1 MSVESGS
8 RQERPIVTA
17 YYAVAFVV
25 CAVAAFLQYLL
36 QPLAGER
43 FPFAVFP
50 AAIVA
55 AAWSGALGLGLVA
68 TVVATVITDYFFLKP
83 VRSLWISDP
92 VDALALALFV
102 LAAVVVSI
110 KTRDLRRRA
119 RVERKVR
126 TETARELGHAT
137 NLQELSA
144 ALLRAEGEREVIH
157 AGLTELLHW
166 FAAAAGAVVLADD
179 DAPGYKVAHAIGYAD
194 PLRTSPAHLS
204 AASRSLVTQAVRN
217 QELIVIGS
225 REAGDPRLA
234 DLAGDHLFASHEAAA
249 LLPLL
254 IASRAIGV
262 VILSFEA
269 ARTFDPGE
277 RRFIVSASRLI
288 AQALLR
294 ARTYERAEEA
304 RAEGQAFRVRAG
316 ADLRERQKAEEALR
330 ESEAK
335 YRALAARTD
344 RLYALSAGLSEAI
357 TLDAV
362 AKVIVRQGK
371 VVVGASTGSVAL
383 FVDGGKQ
390 FDILYDEESTR
401 CEASRRF
408 AVEPGSC
415 STTAA
420 TTRAPVYVSSFA
432 EWQRQYPRSAAL
444 AADGGYASAA
454 VLPLS
459 ADGAVLGV
467 MSFYFTAPVN
477 FVEEYRAL
485 LESVAQHCAQALDRA
500 RLYEATE
507 RARAEA
513 ESANRS
519 KDDFLSTVS
528 HELRTP
534 LNAMLGWAAMLRNGS
549 LEPSRTTRAL
559 EAIFNNATRQAHLI
573 EELLDVSR
581 IVAGRAS
588 LDLQEFDLAESLR
601 GAAEAIMP
609 LAEAQGVELRVEA
622 ASGVAVMADP
632 RRLEQVFLNL
642 LMNALK
648 FTPAGGRVTADIS
661 VAGASVD
668 VRVADTGRGID
679 SEFLPHVFERFRQAD
694 STTAR
699 RVGGLGLGLFI
710 ARHFVEAQGGTIR
723 VQSEGAGRGATVV
736 VSLPI
741 ARALGDTRR
750 TPPNGHETD
759 AAGDPVDGRLL
770 HGIRVLLV
778 DDEPDAREMMAAA
791 LETCG
796 ATVAAAASA
805 TDAIATLTG
814 ADFDVVLADIAM
826 PGQDG
831 YQLIQR
837 IRESSDARLAHT
849 PAAAV
854 TACAS
859 DDERDRA
866 LAAGFQAHLAKPIR
880 PAQLART
887 VAALVHLGAAPMLLA
902 HTAHHQ
908 IDAHHAWKSVQH
920 DRRDR

>member
-1 MSVESGS
+1 M
-8 RQERPIVTA
+8 
-17 YYAVAFVV
+17 
-25 CAVAAFLQYLL
+25 
-36 QPLAGER
+36 
-43 FPFAVFP
+43 FP
-50 AAIVA
+50 AAIVT
-55 AAWSGALGLGLVA
+55 AAWVGSLGPGLVA
-68 TVVATVITDYFFLKP
+68 TATAAILTDYFFLRP
-83 VRSLWISDP
+83 VHSLLISDP
-92 VDALALALFV
+92 ADGLALALFV
-102 LAAVVVSI
+102 LAAVVV
-110 KTRDLRRRA
+110 TVRARDLRRRA
-119 RVERKVR
+119 SHDRMVR
-126 TETARELGHAT
+126 IDTARELGNT
-137 NLQELSA
+137 TSLQELTT
-144 ALLRAEGEREVIH
+144 ALLRAEGEREVTH
-157 AGLTELLHW
+157 VALTELLHW
-166 FAAAAGAVVLADD
+166 FAADAGAVLLADENE
-179 DAPGYKVAHAIGYAD
+179 ARYVVAHAIGYAG
-194 PLRTSPAHLS
+194 PHRMSPVHSPA
-204 AASRSLVTQAVRN
+204 ARSLVAQAVRG
-217 QELIVIGS
+217 QELIVIESRADSGS
-225 REAGDPRLA
+225 RFA
-234 DLAGDHLFASHEAAA
+234 DLAADDLFTAHQAAA
-249 LLPLL
+249 VLPLPM
-254 IASRAIGV
+254 ASRAIGV
-262 VILSFEA
+262 VILSFA
-269 ARTFDPGE
+269 APRAFDAGQ
-277 RRFIVSASRLI
+277 RRFILSASRQI

-294 ARTYERAEEA
+294 ARTFERAETA
-304 RAEGQAFRVRAG
+304 RAEGEAFRMRAG

-344 RLYALSAGLSEAI
+344 RLYSLSAGLSEAI

-362 AKVIVRQGK
+362 AKVVVRQGK

-383 FVDGGKQ
+383 LVDGGKQ
-390 FDILYDEESTR
+390 FEILYDEDDT
-401 CEASRRF
+401 
-408 AVEPGSC
+408 AVGTFPRVAAEPGSC

-420 TTRAPVYVSSFA
+420 TTRTPVYVSSFA

-459 ADGAVLGV
+459 ADGVVLGV
-467 MSFYFTAPVN
+467 LSFHFTAPVN
-477 FVEEYRAL
+477 FVDEYRAL

-500 RLYEATE
+500 RLSEATE
-507 RARAEA
+507 RARADA

-519 KDDFLSTVS
+519 KDEFLSTVS

-549 LEPSRTTRAL
+549 LEPSRTARAL
-559 EAIFNNATRQAHLI
+559 EAIYNNATRQAHLI

-588 LDLQEFDLAESLR
+588 LDLQEFDLAESLH

-609 LAEAQGVELRVEA
+609 LAEGQGVELRVEA
-622 ASGVAVMADP
+622 ASVVTVIADP

-642 LMNALK
+642 LTNALK
-648 FTPAGGRVTADIS
+648 FTPAGGRVTADIR
-661 VAGASVD
+661 VAGTSVD

-679 SEFLPHVFERFRQAD
+679 PAFLPHVFERFRQAD

-723 VQSEGAGRGATVV
+723 AQSDGLGHGATVV

-741 ARALGDTRR
+741 ARGSGEASRSPANRR
-750 TPPNGHETD
+750 NAED
-759 AAGDPVDGRLL
+759 AGEPVDGGLL
-770 HGIRVLLV
+770 HGVRVLLV
-778 DDEPDAREMMAAA
+778 DDEADAREMMAAA
-791 LETCG
+791 LETSG
-796 ATVAAAASA
+796 ATVASAASA
-805 TDAIATLTG
+805 SDALETLTG
-814 ADFDVVLADIAM
+814 RDFDVVLADIAL

-880 PAQLART
+880 PAQLAQA
-887 VAALVHLGAAPMLLA
+887 VAALARLRATPPLLA
-902 HTAHHQ
+902 HRSRDQ
-908 IDAHHAWKSVQH
+908 VDGPSVWKPAEH
-920 DRRDR
+920 NHPDR

>member
-1 MSVESGS
+1 MSDDSGS
-8 RQERPIVTA
+8 RRARPIVTA
-17 YYAVAFVV
+17 YYAVALLV
-25 CAVAAFLQYLL
+25 CAVAPFLQYLL
-36 QPLAGER
+36 QPLTAER

-50 AAIVA
+50 VAIVA
-55 AAWSGALGLGLVA
+55 AAWSGALGPGLAAIVA
-68 TVVATVITDYFFLKP
+68 AAFITDYFFLEP
-83 VRSLWISDP
+83 VHSLWISDP

-102 LAAVVVSI
+102 LAAVVVSL

-119 RVERKVR
+119 GLERQVR
-126 TETARELGHAT
+126 TETARELERT
-137 NLQELSA
+137 TSLQELTA
-144 ALLRAEGEREVIH
+144 ALLRAEGERDVIQV
-157 AGLTELLHW
+157 GLTELLHW
-166 FAAAAGAVVLADD
+166 FAAPAGAVVLADHD
-179 DAPGYKVAHAIGYAD
+179 EPRDEVAHAIGYAD
-194 PLRTSPAHLS
+194 PLRISPEHS
-204 AASRSLVTQAVRN
+204 SASRSLATQAVRG
-217 QELIVIGS
+217 QELIVIES
-225 REAGDPRLA
+225 HAARAARFP
-234 DLAGDHLFASHEAAA
+234 DLAADRLFAAHEAAA
-249 LLPLL
+249 VLPLL
-254 IASRAIGV
+254 NGSRAIGA

-269 ARTFDPGE
+269 ARTFDADE
-277 RRFIVSASRLI
+277 RRLMLGASRHI
-288 AQALLR
+288 AQALVR
-294 ARTYERAEEA
+294 ARTYDRAEQA

-316 ADLRERQKAEEALR
+316 AELRERQKAEEALR

-357 TLDAV
+357 ALDAV

-383 FVDGGKQ
+383 FVEGGKQ
-390 FDILYDEESTR
+390 FEILYDEEDTQGGG
-401 CEASRRF
+401 SRRF
-408 AVEPGSC
+408 AAEPGSC

-432 EWQRQYPRSAAL
+432 EWQREYPRSAAL

-459 ADGAVLGV
+459 AEGAVLGV
-467 MSFYFTAPVN
+467 LSFHFTAPVN

-519 KDDFLSTVS
+519 KDEFLSTVS

-534 LNAMLGWAAMLRNGS
+534 LNAMLGWAAMLRSGS
-549 LEPSRTTRAL
+549 LEPSRTARAL
-559 EAIFNNATRQAHLI
+559 DAIFNNATRQAHLI

-609 LAEAQGVELRVEA
+609 LAEGQGVELRVEPA
-622 ASGVAVMADP
+622 PAVAVMADHH
-632 RRLEQVFLNL
+632 RLEQVFLNL
-642 LMNALK
+642 LTNALK
-648 FTPAGGRVTADIS
+648 FTPAGGRITVDTS

-679 SEFLPHVFERFRQAD
+679 PEFLPHVFERFRQAD
-694 STTAR
+694 STKAR

-710 ARHFVEAQGGTIR
+710 ARHLVEAQGGTIR
-723 VQSEGAGRGATVV
+723 VQSEGVGRGATVV

-741 ARALGDTRR
+741 ARALGEAPR
-750 TPPNGHETD
+750 TPALGRD
-759 AAGDPVDGRLL
+759 ADDAGDLVDATLL
-770 HGIRVLLV
+770 DGVRVLLV

-796 ATVAAAASA
+796 ATVASAASA
-805 TDAIATLTG
+805 PDALETLSG
-814 ADFDVVLADIAM
+814 AEFDVILADIAM
-826 PGQDG
+826 PGEDG
-831 YQLIQR
+831 YQFIRR
-837 IRESSDARLAHT
+837 IRESPDARLAGT

-859 DDERDRA
+859 DDDRDRA

-880 PAQLART
+880 PARLART
-887 VAALVHLGAAPMLLA
+887 VAMLAHLEATPTLLA
-902 HTAHHQ
+902 HASHDVIDVHQ
-908 IDAHHAWKSVQH
+908 TWRSVQH

>member
-1 MSVESGS
+1 MSVDSGS
-8 RQERPIVTA
+8 RQGRPLLTA
-17 YYAVAFVV
+17 HYAAALVV
-25 CAVAAFLQYLL
+25 CAVAAFLQYWL

-43 FPFAVFP
+43 FPFVVFP
-50 AAIVA
+50 AAIVT
-55 AAWSGALGLGLVA
+55 AAWSGSLGPGLAATTAAALV
-68 TVVATVITDYFFLKP
+68 TDYFFLRP
-83 VRSLWISDP
+83 VQSLRISDP
-92 VDALALALFV
+92 IDGLALALFV
-102 LAAVVVSI
+102 LAAVIVTI
-110 KTRDLRRRA
+110 RTRDLRRRA
-119 RVERKVR
+119 GLDRMVR
-126 TETARELGHAT
+126 IDTARELEHTAS
-137 NLQELSA
+137 LQELTA

-157 AGLTELLHW
+157 VGLTELLHW
-166 FAAAAGAVVLADD
+166 SAAAAGAVLLADENE
-179 DAPGYKVAHAIGYAD
+179 AVYEVAHAIGYAN
-194 PLRTSPAHLS
+194 PFRMSPEHSPEA
-204 AASRSLVTQAVRN
+204 RSLVAQAVRG
-217 QELIVIGS
+217 QELIVIDS
-225 REAGDPRLA
+225 RADSDARFADPKA
-234 DLAGDHLFASHEAAA
+234 DHLFGAHGAAA
-249 LLPLL
+249 VVPLL
-254 IASRAIGV
+254 MASRAIGV

-269 ARTFDPGE
+269 PRKFDAGQ
-277 RRFIVSASRLI
+277 RRFVLSASRQI

-294 ARTYERAEEA
+294 ARTFERAEKA
-304 RAEGQAFRVRAG
+304 RAEGEAFRVGAA

-383 FVDGGKQ
+383 LVDGGKQ
-390 FDILYDEESTR
+390 FEILHDEDSTR
-401 CEASRRF
+401 GDAARRF
-408 AVEPGSC
+408 AAEPGSC
-415 STTAA
+415 STTAV
-420 TTRAPVYVSSFA
+420 TMRTPVYVSSFA
-432 EWQRQYPRSAAL
+432 EWQRQYPRSATL

-467 MSFYFTAPVN
+467 LSFHFTAPVN
-477 FVEEYRAL
+477 FVDEYRAL

-500 RLYEATE
+500 RLSEATE
-507 RARAEA
+507 RARADA

-519 KDDFLSTVS
+519 KDEFLSTVS

-534 LNAMLGWAAMLRNGS
+534 LNAMLGWAAMLRTGS
-549 LEPSRTTRAL
+549 LEPARTARAL
-559 EAIFNNATRQAHLI
+559 EAIYNNATRQAHLI

-601 GAAEAIMP
+601 GAVEAIMP
-609 LAEAQGVELRVEA
+609 LAEGQGVELRVEA
-622 ASGVAVMADP
+622 RSAVTVIADP

-642 LMNALK
+642 LTNALK
-648 FTPAGGRVTADIS
+648 FTPAGGRVTAEIR
-661 VAGASVD
+661 VAGTSVD

-679 SEFLPHVFERFRQAD
+679 AAFLPHVFERFRQAD

-723 VQSEGAGRGATVV
+723 AESDGLGRGATVV
-736 VSLPI
+736 VSLPV
-741 ARALGDTRR
+741 ARGLGEASR
-750 TPPNGHETD
+750 TPANGRNAED
-759 AAGDPVDGRLL
+759 GGEPVDGGLL
-770 HGIRVLLV
+770 HGVRVLLV
-778 DDEPDAREMMAAA
+778 DDEPDAREMMAAV
-791 LETCG
+791 LETSG
-796 ATVAAAASA
+796 ATVASAASA
-805 TDAIATLTG
+805 IDALETLTG
-814 ADFDVVLADIAM
+814 RDFDVVLADIAM

-831 YQLIQR
+831 YQLIQS
-837 IRESSDARLAHT
+837 IRESADVRLAHT

-880 PAQLART
+880 PAQLAQA
-887 VAALVHLGAAPMLLA
+887 VAALARLRAAPGLFA
-902 HTAHHQ
+902 HASRDQ
-908 IDAHHAWKSVQH
+908 VEGPDVWKSIEH
-920 DRRDR
+920 DHPDR

>member
-1 MSVESGS
+1 MSVDSGS

-36 QPLAGER
+36 QPLASER
-43 FPFAVFP
+43 FPFAAFP

-55 AAWSGALGLGLVA
+55 AAWSGALGPGLVA
-68 TVVATVITDYFFLKP
+68 AVAAAVVTDYFFLKP
-83 VRSLWISDP
+83 LHSLWISDP

-102 LAAVVVSI
+102 LATVVVSL

-119 RVERKVR
+119 DHERKVR

-137 NLQELSA
+137 SLQELTA
-144 ALLRAEGEREVIH
+144 ALLRVEGERDVIRV
-157 AGLTELLHW
+157 GLTELLHW
-166 FAAAAGAVVLADD
+166 FAAAAGAVVLADYD
-179 DAPGYKVAHAIGYAD
+179 EPRYEVAHAIGYAD
-194 PLRTSPAHLS
+194 PLRMSPEHFSS
-204 AASRSLVTQAVRN
+204 AARSLVTRAIRD
-217 QELIVIGS
+217 QELIVIES
-225 REAGDPRLA
+225 RAARDARFA
-234 DLAGDHLFASHEAAA
+234 DLAADHLFAAHEAAA
-249 LLPLL
+249 VLPLL

-277 RRFIVSASRLI
+277 RVLMLSASRHI
-288 AQALLR
+288 AQAFLR
-294 ARTYERAEEA
+294 ARTYERAEQA

-316 ADLRERQKAEEALR
+316 AELRERQKAEEALR

-383 FVDGGKQ
+383 VVEGGKQ
-390 FDILYDEESTR
+390 FEILYDEEHTR
-401 CEASRRF
+401 GDGFRRF
-408 AVEPGSC
+408 AAEPGSC

-459 ADGAVLGV
+459 AEGAVLGV
-467 MSFYFTAPVN
+467 LSFYFTAPVN

-519 KDDFLSTVS
+519 KDEFLSTVS

-534 LNAMLGWAAMLRNGS
+534 LNAMLGWAAMLRSGS

-559 EAIFNNATRQAHLI
+559 EAIYNNATRQAHLI

-601 GAAEAIMP
+601 GTAEAIMP
-609 LAEAQGVELRVEA
+609 LAEGQGVELRVEPA
-622 ASGVAVMADP
+622 PAVAVMADP

-642 LMNALK
+642 LTNALK
-648 FTPAGGRVTADIS
+648 FTPAGGRITVDIS
-661 VAGASVD
+661 VVGASVD

-679 SEFLPHVFERFRQAD
+679 PEFLPHVFERFRQAD

-710 ARHFVEAQGGTIR
+710 ARHLVEAQGGTIR
-723 VQSEGAGRGATVV
+723 AQSEGVGRGATVV

-741 ARALGDTRR
+741 ARTLGEARR
-750 TPPNGHETD
+750 TSENGHD
-759 AAGDPVDGRLL
+759 ADDAGDPVDGGLL

-796 ATVAAAASA
+796 ATVASAASA
-805 TDAIATLTG
+805 TDALEMLTG
-814 ADFDVVLADIAM
+814 SDFDVVLADIAM

-831 YQLIQR
+831 YQLIQT
-837 IRESSDARLAHT
+837 IRESSDARLART

-887 VAALVHLGAAPMLLA
+887 VAALAHLGAAPTLLA
-902 HTAHHQ
+902 HASHDQ
-908 IDAHHAWKSVQH
+908 IDAHHAWRPVQRDH
-920 DRRDR
+920 RDR

>member
-1 MSVESGS
+1 MSVDSGS
-8 RQERPIVTA
+8 RQERSIVTA
-17 YYAVAFVV
+17 YYAVALVV

-36 QPLAGER
+36 QPLAGEK

-50 AAIVA
+50 AAIVV
-55 AAWSGALGLGLVA
+55 AAWSGALGPGLVA
-68 TVVATVITDYFFLKP
+68 TVAATLVTDYFFLKP
-83 VRSLWISDP
+83 VHSLWIGDR

-102 LAAVVVSI
+102 LSAVVVSF
-110 KTRDLRRRA
+110 KSRDLRRRA
-119 RVERKVR
+119 ALERKVR
-126 TETARELGHAT
+126 TETARELGHT
-137 NLQELSA
+137 TSLQELTT

-157 AGLTELLHW
+157 AGLTELVHW
-166 FAAAAGAVVLADD
+166 LVAAAGAVVLADGD
-179 DAPGYKVAHAIGYAD
+179 EPRHEAAHAIGYAD
-194 PLRTSPAHLS
+194 PLHVSPEPVPP
-204 AASRSLVTQAVRN
+204 AARNLVSQAIRG
-217 QELIVIGS
+217 QELIVIES
-225 REAGDPRLA
+225 RAAGDARFQ
-234 DLAGDHLFASHEAAA
+234 DLAADRLFAAHEAAA
-249 LLPLL
+249 VLPLL
-254 IASRAIGV
+254 VASRAIGA

-269 ARTFDPGE
+269 ARTFDPDE
-277 RRFIVSASRLI
+277 RRFMASAARHM
-288 AQALLR
+288 AQALVR

-316 ADLRERQKAEEALR
+316 AELRERQKAEEALR

-383 FVDGGKQ
+383 LVEEGKR
-390 FDILYDEESTR
+390 FEILYDEEYTR
-401 CEASRRF
+401 GEDSRRF
-408 AVEPGSC
+408 AAEPGSC

-420 TTRAPVYVSSFA
+420 TTRVPVYVSSFA

-459 ADGAVLGV
+459 AEGAVLGV
-467 MSFYFTAPVN
+467 LSFHFTAPVN

-500 RLYEATE
+500 RLYETAE

-519 KDDFLSTVS
+519 KDEFLSTVS

-534 LNAMLGWAAMLRNGS
+534 LNAMLGWAAMLRNLS

-559 EAIFNNATRQAHLI
+559 EAIYSNATRQASLI

-609 LAEAQGVELRVEA
+609 LAESQGVELRVEE
-622 ASGVAVMADP
+622 ASTAAVMADP

-642 LMNALK
+642 LTNALK
-648 FTPAGGRVTADIS
+648 FTPAGGRITVDIEVS
-661 VAGASVD
+661 GASVD

-679 SEFLPHVFERFRQAD
+679 PEFLPHVFERFRQAD

-710 ARHFVEAQGGTIR
+710 ARHFVEALGGTIR
-723 VQSEGAGRGATVV
+723 VQSEGVGLGATVV
-736 VSLPI
+736 VTLPVS
-741 ARALGDTRR
+741 RALGEARR
-750 TPPNGHETD
+750 TPATRHD
-759 AAGDPVDGRLL
+759 ADDARDAVDGRLL
-770 HGIRVLLV
+770 DGIRVLLV

-791 LETCG
+791 LEMCG
-796 ATVAAAASA
+796 ATVEAAASA
-805 TDAIATLTG
+805 TDALETLTVSE
-814 ADFDVVLADIAM
+814 FDVVLADIAM
-826 PGQDG
+826 PGHDG

-837 IRESSDARLAHT
+837 IRESSDTRLART

-854 TACAS
+854 TASAS
-859 DDERDRA
+859 DDDRDRA
-866 LAAGFQAHLAKPIR
+866 LAAGFQAHLAKPVG
-880 PAQLART
+880 PAHLART
-887 VAALVHLGAAPMLLA
+887 VAALAHLGATPTLVA
-902 HTAHHQ
+902 HASQGQ
-908 IDAHHAWKSVQH
+908 IDLRQAWKSVQH
-920 DRRDR
+920 DRLDR

>member
-1 MSVESGS
+1 M
-8 RQERPIVTA
+8 
-17 YYAVAFVV
+17 
-25 CAVAAFLQYLL
+25 
-36 QPLAGER
+36 
-43 FPFAVFP
+43 
-50 AAIVA
+50 
-55 AAWSGALGLGLVA
+55 
-68 TVVATVITDYFFLKP
+68 
-83 VRSLWISDP
+83 
-92 VDALALALFV
+92 
-102 LAAVVVSI
+102 
-110 KTRDLRRRA
+110 
-119 RVERKVR
+119 
-126 TETARELGHAT
+126 
-137 NLQELSA
+137 
-144 ALLRAEGEREVIH
+144 
-157 AGLTELLHW
+157 
-166 FAAAAGAVVLADD
+166 
-179 DAPGYKVAHAIGYAD
+179 
-194 PLRTSPAHLS
+194 
-204 AASRSLVTQAVRN
+204 
-217 QELIVIGS
+217 
-225 REAGDPRLA
+225 
-234 DLAGDHLFASHEAAA
+234 
-249 LLPLL
+249 
-254 IASRAIGV
+254 ASRAIGV

-269 ARTFDPGE
+269 ARTFDPDE
-277 RRFIVSASRLI
+277 RRFMLGAARHI

-316 ADLRERQKAEEALR
+316 AELRERQKAEEALR

-390 FDILYDEESTR
+390 FEILYDEEYTR
-401 CEASRRF
+401 GDASRRF
-408 AVEPGSC
+408 AAEPGSC

-467 MSFYFTAPVN
+467 LSFHFTAPVN

-519 KDDFLSTVS
+519 KDEFLSTVS

-609 LAEAQGVELRVEA
+609 LAEGQGVELRVEA
-622 ASGVAVMADP
+622 ASAVAVMADP

-642 LMNALK
+642 LTNALK
-648 FTPAGGRVTADIS
+648 FTPAGGRVTVDIQ
-661 VAGASVD
+661 
-668 VRVADTGRGID
+668 RR
-679 SEFLPHVFERFRQAD
+679 
-694 STTAR
+694 R
-699 RVGGLGLGLFI
+699 RVGRRAGGGHR
-710 ARHFVEAQGGTIR
+710 ARHRPRVPAARLRALSSGRQHDGAPGGRPGTGAVHR
-723 VQSEGAGRGATVV
+723 APFRRGAGRNHTSCKAKGSDGVRPSSSV
-736 VSLPI
+736 CRSR
-741 ARALGDTRR
+741 ARWARR
-750 TPPNGHETD
+750 
-759 AAGDPVDGRLL
+759 AA
-770 HGIRVLLV
+770 H
-778 DDEPDAREMMAAA
+778 
-791 LETCG
+791 
-796 ATVAAAASA
+796 
-805 TDAIATLTG
+805 
-814 ADFDVVLADIAM
+814 
-826 PGQDG
+826 Q
-831 YQLIQR
+831 
-837 IRESSDARLAHT
+837 RLAAT
-849 PAAAV
+849 PTTRENRLTEGCC
-854 TACAS
+854 TASGSCWS
-859 DDERDRA
+859 MMSLTPGR
-866 LAAGFQAHLAKPIR
+866 
-880 PAQLART
+880 
-887 VAALVHLGAAPMLLA
+887 
-902 HTAHHQ
+902 
-908 IDAHHAWKSVQH
+908 
-920 DRRDR
+920 

>member
-1 MSVESGS
+1 MSVDSGS
-8 RQERPIVTA
+8 RQERLIVTA
-17 YYAVAFVV
+17 YHAVALAV
-25 CAVAAFLQYLL
+25 CAVAALLQYYLL
-36 QPLAGER
+36 PLTGGR

-50 AAIVA
+50 AAIIV
-55 AAWSGALGLGLVA
+55 AAWSGALGPGLAA
-68 TVVATVITDYFFLKP
+68 TAAAAVITDYFFLKP
-83 VRSLWISDP
+83 VHSLWISDP
-92 VDALALALFV
+92 IDALVLALFV
-102 LAAVVVSI
+102 LAGVVVSLT
-110 KTRDLRRRA
+110 TRNLHRQA
-119 RVERKVR
+119 GLERKVR
-126 TETARELGHAT
+126 TETARELGHT
-137 NLQELSA
+137 TSLQELTG
-144 ALLRAEGEREVIH
+144 ALLRAEGERGVIH
-157 AGLTELLHW
+157 VGLTELLHW

-179 DAPGYKVAHAIGYAD
+179 DGPRYEVAHAIGYTD
-194 PLRTSPAHLS
+194 PLRIPPEHLS
-204 AASRSLVTQAVRN
+204 SGSRSPVTEAIRCR
-217 QELIVIGS
+217 ELIVIES
-225 REAGDPRLA
+225 RAAGDARFA
-234 DLAGDHLFASHEAAA
+234 DLAADRVFAAHEAAA
-249 LLPLL
+249 VLPLL

-269 ARTFDPGE
+269 ARPFDPDE
-277 RRFIVSASRLI
+277 RRFMLNASRHI

-294 ARTYERAEEA
+294 ARTSDRAEQA

-316 ADLRERQKAEEALR
+316 AELRERQKAEEALR

-344 RLYALSAGLSEAI
+344 RLYALSTGLSEAI

-383 FVDGGKQ
+383 FIESGKQ
-390 FDILYDEESTR
+390 FEILYDEENTR
-401 CEASRRF
+401 GDGSRRS
-408 AVEPGSC
+408 AAEPGSC

-459 ADGAVLGV
+459 AEGAVLGV
-467 MSFYFTAPVN
+467 LSFHFTAPVN

-500 RLYEATE
+500 RLYEETE

-519 KDDFLSTVS
+519 KDEFLSTVS

-534 LNAMLGWAAMLRNGS
+534 LNAMLGWAAMLRSGS
-549 LEPSRTTRAL
+549 LEPTRTARAL

-588 LDLQEFDLAESLR
+588 IDLQEFDLAESLR

-609 LAEAQGVELRVEA
+609 LAEGQGVELRVEPA
-622 ASGVAVMADP
+622 PAVAVMADP

-642 LMNALK
+642 LTNALK
-648 FTPAGGRVTADIS
+648 FTPAGGRIVVDIS
-661 VAGASVD
+661 VADASVD

-679 SEFLPHVFERFRQAD
+679 PEFLPHVFERFRQAD

-710 ARHFVEAQGGTIR
+710 AHHLVEAQGGTIR
-723 VQSEGAGRGATVV
+723 ALSEGVGRGATVV

-741 ARALGDTRR
+741 ARALGETRR
-750 TPPNGHETD
+750 TAASGREAD
-759 AAGDPVDGRLL
+759 DAGDPVDGGML

-778 DDEPDAREMMAAA
+778 DDEPDALEMMAAA

-796 ATVAAAASA
+796 ATVASAASA
-805 TDAIATLTG
+805 ADALEMLTG
-814 ADFDVVLADIAM
+814 SEFDVVLADIAM
-826 PGQDG
+826 PEQDG
-831 YQLIQR
+831 YQLIQT
-837 IRESSDARLAHT
+837 IRESSDARLART
-849 PAAAV
+849 PAASV

-887 VAALVHLGAAPMLLA
+887 VAALARLGATPTLLA
-902 HTAHHQ
+902 HTSHDQ
-908 IDAHHAWKSVQH
+908 VDAHHAWKSVQRDH
-920 DRRDR
+920 RDR